1 MSFAQQNSERIKV
14 LGDSLVGKVVNGE
27 SIREIYGNVKL
38 TQGNVI
44 ITCNKAVQ
52 FLLKN
57 DAVLTGNV
65 IVKRDSLTITTSKG
79 FYYGDERKTR
89 STSRIYLD
97 DKKVILAAD
106 SGEYYFDEDRAFFQS
121 NVSLDD
127 SVMHLISD
135 ELIYYQKE
143 DRAVSIGNV
152 KIVDSSNEIKADSLE
167 HFRSSKTSIAD
178 GHVRIRSLE
187 NNSRIFGDH
196 LEDYPQRKYTLINEN
211 PLYMQFDST
220 YSADDELIID
230 TLLIKAQLMEA
241 FRDTVNI
248 FKALDSVKIVKGD
261 FASLNDYT
269 LFLRDDDII
278 ITKKLSGKSN
288 QPVLWYMNSQLS
300 GDSITI
306 YIADKKINR
315 LDVNSNAFMLS
326 QNKKYSF
333 RYDQTSA
340 KDINLFFADNKLN
353 RANFTE
359 SVLSI
364 YFLYED
370 ELANGLTKSSAKNV
384 TIVFEKNEVSEVR
397 LYGSPQSD
405 YYPENQVTGNE
416 KSFTLPV
423 FKFYNNR
430 PVKEDLLE
438 QIN

>member
-248 FKALDSVKIVKGD
+248 FKALESVKIVKGD